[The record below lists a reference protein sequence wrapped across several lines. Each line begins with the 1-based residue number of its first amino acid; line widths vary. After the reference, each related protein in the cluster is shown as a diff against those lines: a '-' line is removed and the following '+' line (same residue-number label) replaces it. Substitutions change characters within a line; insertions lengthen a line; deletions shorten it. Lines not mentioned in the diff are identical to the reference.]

1 MGRKPAT
8 QSLGEPGVLLM
19 GAKGLSGAQKASG
32 PHKAQET
39 LAWALLA
46 SGLGGKEE
54 SGWKQYCCLLG

>member
-1 MGRKPAT
+1 M
-8 QSLGEPGVLLM
+8 LM